1 MRIDLDEDLSLG
13 NNSEMDTQN
22 TDKSQVRLK
31 GVKDG
36 FWVTLDPTLS
46 IDFIEEELS
55 RLFSQLQHLAFN
67 SRVIL
72 DIGESEGHQ
81 QIVENLAVFL
91 KNKYKVGS
99 VSTPQREHDMME
111 DKPRKLDMSS
121 AWRQHHTDAL
131 IIAGRVRSGQKI
143 TAKKHLVILGDVNP
157 GSEIIAGGDILIMG
171 NLGGTALAGQPD
183 NEAAIIL
190 AIGFKPI
197 QIQIGGIIAAG
208 LPTSSAQAI
217 EFAHIENGGIVVED
231 YIKANPFGRLT
242 WPVVR

>member
-1 MRIDLDEDLSLG
+1 
-13 NNSEMDTQN
+13 MDTQIQ
-22 TDKSQVRLK
+22 DKSQVRLK

-36 FWVTLDPTLS
+36 FWVTLDPTLPK
-46 IDFIEEELS
+46 DFIQEELT
-55 RLFSQLQHLAFN
+55 RLFNQLQHLALN

-72 DIGESEGHQ
+72 DIGDAENHQ
-81 QIVENLAVFL
+81 GLVEALAVFL
-91 KNKYKVGS
+91 KNKFNVGS
-99 VSTPQREHDMME
+99 VSAPQREHDMME

-121 AWRQHHTDAL
+121 TWHQHHTDAL

-143 TAKKHLVILGDVNP
+143 NAKKHLVILGDVNP

-183 NEAAIIL
+183 NEDAIIL
-190 AIGFKPI
+190 AIGFRPI
-197 QIQIGGIIAAG
+197 QIQIGGVIAAG
-208 LPTSSAQAI
+208 LPTSSAHAL
-217 EFAHIENGGIVVED
+217 EFAHVENGGIVVED

>member
-1 MRIDLDEDLSLG
+1 
-13 NNSEMDTQN
+13 MDTQIQ
-22 TDKSQVRLK
+22 DKSQVRLK

-36 FWVTLDPTLS
+36 FRVTLDPTLPKG
-46 IDFIEEELS
+46 FLEEELT
-55 RLFSQLQHLAFN
+55 RLFNQLQHLALN

-72 DIGESEGHQ
+72 DIGETEGCQ
-81 QIVENLAVFL
+81 EVIENIAVFL
-91 KNKYKVGS
+91 KKKYNVGS
-99 VSTPQREHDMME
+99 VSVPQREHDMME

-121 AWRQHHTDAL
+121 TWHQHHTDAL

-183 NEAAIIL
+183 NEDAIIL

-197 QIQIGGIIAAG
+197 QVQIGGIIAAG
-208 LPTSSAQAI
+208 LPISSARTL
-217 EFAHIENGGIVVED
+217 EFAHVENGGIVVED

>member
-1 MRIDLDEDLSLG
+1 
-13 NNSEMDTQN
+13 MDTQIQ
-22 TDKSQVRLK
+22 DKSQVRLK

-36 FWVTLDPTLS
+36 FRVTLDPTLPKG
-46 IDFIEEELS
+46 FLEEELT
-55 RLFSQLQHLAFN
+55 RLFNQLQHLASN
-67 SRVIL
+67 SRVVL
-72 DIGESEGHQ
+72 DIGDTEGHQ
-81 QIVENLAVFL
+81 ELIENIAVFL
-91 KNKYKVGS
+91 KNKYNVKS
-99 VSTPQREHDMME
+99 VSSPQREHVMME

-121 AWRQHHTDAL
+121 TWHQHHTDAL

-183 NEAAIIL
+183 NEDAIIL

-208 LPTSSAQAI
+208 LPTSSAHVI
-217 EFAHIENGGIVVED
+217 EFAHVENGGIVVED

>member
-1 MRIDLDEDLSLG
+1 
-13 NNSEMDTQN
+13 MDTQIQ
-22 TDKSQVRLK
+22 DKSQVRLK

-36 FWVTLDPTLS
+36 FWVTLDPTQPK
-46 IDFIEEELS
+46 DFIEEELT
-55 RLFSQLQHLAFN
+55 RLFNQLQHLALN

-72 DIGESEGHQ
+72 DIGDSENHQ
-81 QIVENLAVFL
+81 GLVEELAIFL
-91 KNKYKVGS
+91 KNKYNVKF
-99 VSTPQREHDMME
+99 VSAPQREHDMME

-121 AWRQHHTDAL
+121 TWHQHHTDAL

-183 NEAAIIL
+183 NEDAIIL
-190 AIGFKPI
+190 AIGFRPI

-208 LPTSSAQAI
+208 LPTSSAHAL
-217 EFAHIENGGIVVED
+217 EFAHVENGGIVVED
-231 YIKANPFGRLT
+231 YIKSNPFGRLT

>member
-1 MRIDLDEDLSLG
+1 LQNSSRRDFWG
-13 NNSEMDTQN
+13 NYSGVDIQSQ
-22 TDKSQVRLK
+22 DKSQVRLK
-31 GVKDG
+31 GVKEG
-36 FWVTLDPTLS
+36 FYVTLDPTLPQV
-46 IDFIEEELS
+46 FLEEELT
-55 RLFSQLQHLAFN
+55 RLFNQLQHLASN

-72 DIGESEGHQ
+72 DIGETQ
-81 QIVENLAVFL
+81 NRQDVVESLTAFL
-91 KNKYKVGS
+91 KNKYHVKS
-99 VSTPQREHDMME
+99 VSAPQREQQMTE
-111 DKPRKLDMSS
+111 DKPRKLDMPGN
-121 AWRQHHTDAL
+121 WHQHHTDAL

-143 TAKKHLVILGDVNP
+143 SAKKHLVILGDVNP

-183 NEAAIIL
+183 NEDAIIL

-208 LPTSSAQAI
+208 LPTSSAHTI
-217 EFAHIENGGIVVED
+217 EFAHVENQGIIVEN

>member
-1 MRIDLDEDLSLG
+1 
-13 NNSEMDTQN
+13 MDIQIQ
-22 TDKSQVRLK
+22 DKSQVRLK

-36 FWVTLDPTLS
+36 FRVTLDPTLPKEYL
-46 IDFIEEELS
+46 EEELT
-55 RLFSQLQHLAFN
+55 RLFNQLQHLAFN

-72 DIGESEGHQ
+72 DIGETEGHQ
-81 QIVENLAVFL
+81 GIVESLAIFL
-91 KNKYKVGS
+91 KNKYSVGS
-99 VSTPQREHDMME
+99 VSAPQREHDMME

-121 AWRQHHTDAL
+121 TWHQHHTDAL

-183 NEAAIIL
+183 NEDAIIL
-190 AIGFKPI
+190 AIGFRPI

-208 LPTSSAQAI
+208 LPTSSVHTL
-217 EFAHIENGGIVVED
+217 EFAHVENGGIVVED

>member
-1 MRIDLDEDLSLG
+1 M
-13 NNSEMDTQN
+13 NTQVQ
-22 TDKSQVRLK
+22 DKSQVRLK

-36 FWVTLDPTLS
+36 FWVTLDPTLPK
-46 IDFIEEELS
+46 DFIEEELT
-55 RLFSQLQHLAFN
+55 RLFNQLQHLALN

-72 DIGESEGHQ
+72 DIGDAENHQ
-81 QIVENLAVFL
+81 GLVEDLAVFL
-91 KNKYKVGS
+91 KNKYNVGF
-99 VSTPQREHDMME
+99 VSAPQREHDMME

-121 AWRQHHTDAL
+121 TWQHHHTDAL

-183 NEAAIIL
+183 NEDAIIL
-190 AIGFKPI
+190 AIGFRPI

-208 LPTSSAQAI
+208 LPTSSAHAL
-217 EFAHIENGGIVVED
+217 EFAHVENGGIVVED

>member
-1 MRIDLDEDLSLG
+1 
-13 NNSEMDTQN
+13 MDTQSQ
-22 TDKSQVRLK
+22 DKSQVRLT

-36 FWVTLDPTLS
+36 FRVTLDPTLPKE
-46 IDFIEEELS
+46 FIEEELT
-55 RLFSQLQHLAFN
+55 RLFNQLQHLAFN

-72 DIGESEGHQ
+72 DVGQTGNHQ
-81 QIVENLAVFL
+81 KIVENLAGFL
-91 KNKYKVGS
+91 KNKFNVGT
-99 VSTPQREHDMME
+99 VSAPQRENDMME
-111 DKPRKLDMSS
+111 DRPRKLDMSS
-121 AWRQHHTDAL
+121 TWHQHHTDAL

-143 TAKKHLVILGDVNP
+143 TAKKHLIILGDVNP

-183 NEAAIIL
+183 NEGAIIL
-190 AIGFKPI
+190 AIGFRPI

-208 LPTSSAQAI
+208 LPASSAHAL
-217 EFAHIENGGIVVED
+217 EFAHVENGGIVVED

>member
-1 MRIDLDEDLSLG
+1 MG
-13 NNSEMDTQN
+13 NSSSVDTQIQ
-22 TDKSQVRLK
+22 DKSQVRLK

-36 FWVTLDPTLS
+36 FWVTLDPTLPK
-46 IDFIEEELS
+46 DFIEEELT
-55 RLFSQLQHLAFN
+55 RLFNQLQHLALN

-72 DIGESEGHQ
+72 DIGDAENHQ
-81 QIVENLAVFL
+81 GLVEDLAIFL
-91 KNKYKVGS
+91 KNKYNVRL
-99 VSTPQREHDMME
+99 VSSPQREHDMKE

-121 AWRQHHTDAL
+121 TWHQHHTDAL

-171 NLGGTALAGQPD
+171 NLCGTALAGQPD
-183 NEAAIIL
+183 NEDAIIL
-190 AIGFKPI
+190 AIGFRPI

-208 LPTSSAQAI
+208 LPTSSAHAL
-217 EFAHIENGGIVVED
+217 EFAHVENGGIVVED
-231 YIKANPFGRLT
+231 YIKSNPFGRLT

>member
-1 MRIDLDEDLSLG
+1 
-13 NNSEMDTQN
+13 MDTQSQ
-22 TDKSQVRLK
+22 DKSQVRLK

-36 FWVTLDPTLS
+36 FRVTLDPTQPKAFL
-46 IDFIEEELS
+46 EEELT
-55 RLFSQLQHLAFN
+55 RLFNQLQHLALN

-72 DIGESEGHQ
+72 DIGDTEGHQ
-81 QIVENLAVFL
+81 EVIDNLAIFL
-91 KNKYKVGS
+91 KNKYNVGS
-99 VSTPQREHDMME
+99 VSTPQREQDTME

-121 AWRQHHTDAL
+121 TWHQHHTDAL
-131 IIAGRVRSGQKI
+131 MIAGRVRSGQKI
-143 TAKKHLVILGDVNP
+143 SAKKHLVILGDVNP
-157 GSEIIAGGDILIMG
+157 GCEIIAGGDILIMG

-183 NEAAIIL
+183 NEDAIIL

-208 LPTSSAQAI
+208 LPTSSAHVI
-217 EFAHIENGGIVVED
+217 EFAHVENGRIVVED

>member
-1 MRIDLDEDLSLG
+1 MG
-13 NNSEMDTQN
+13 NYSGMDTQIQ
-22 TDKSQVRLK
+22 DKSQVRLK

-36 FWVTLDPTLS
+36 FWVTLDPTLPK
-46 IDFIEEELS
+46 DFIEEELT
-55 RLFSQLQHLAFN
+55 RLFNQLQHLALN

-72 DIGESEGHQ
+72 DIGDSENHQ
-81 QIVENLAVFL
+81 GLVEDLAIFL
-91 KNKYKVGS
+91 KNKYNVKF
-99 VSTPQREHDMME
+99 VSAPQREHDMME

-121 AWRQHHTDAL
+121 TWHQHHTDAL

-183 NEAAIIL
+183 NEDAIIL
-190 AIGFKPI
+190 AIGFRPI

-208 LPTSSAQAI
+208 LPTSSAHAL
-217 EFAHIENGGIVVED
+217 EFAHVENGGIVVED

>member
-1 MRIDLDEDLSLG
+1 
-13 NNSEMDTQN
+13 MDTQIQ
-22 TDKSQVRLK
+22 DKSQVRLK

-36 FWVTLDPTLS
+36 FWVTLDPTLPK
-46 IDFIEEELS
+46 DFIEEELT
-55 RLFSQLQHLAFN
+55 RLFNQLQHLALN

-72 DIGESEGHQ
+72 DIGDAENHQ
-81 QIVENLAVFL
+81 GLVEDLAVFL
-91 KNKYKVGS
+91 KNKYNVGF
-99 VSTPQREHDMME
+99 VSQPQREHDMME

-121 AWRQHHTDAL
+121 TWHQHHTDAL

-143 TAKKHLVILGDVNP
+143 NTKKHLVILGDVNP

-171 NLGGTALAGQPD
+171 NLGGTAFAGQPD
-183 NEAAIIL
+183 NEDAIIL
-190 AIGFKPI
+190 AIGFRPI

-208 LPTSSAQAI
+208 LPTSSAHAL
-217 EFAHIENGGIVVED
+217 EFAHVENGGIVVED

>member
-1 MRIDLDEDLSLG
+1 MGFLSKSKG
-13 NNSEMDTQN
+13 MDTQN
-22 TDKSQVRLK
+22 QEKSQVRLI

-36 FWVTLDPTLS
+36 FRVTLDPTLPQAYL
-46 IDFIEEELS
+46 EEELT
-55 RLFSQLQHLAFN
+55 RLFNQLQHLAFN

-72 DIGESEGHQ
+72 DVGQSVDH
-81 QIVENLAVFL
+81 QIVIENLALFL
-91 KNKYKVGS
+91 KNKFNVGS
-99 VSTPQREHDMME
+99 VSTSQREHDMME

-121 AWRQHHTDAL
+121 TWHQHHTDAL

-183 NEAAIIL
+183 NENAIIL
-190 AIGFKPI
+190 AIGFRPI

-208 LPTSSAQAI
+208 LPTSSAHAL
-217 EFAHIENGGIVVED
+217 EFAHVENGGIIVED
-231 YIKANPFGRLT
+231 YIKTNPFGRLT

>member
-1 MRIDLDEDLSLG
+1 
-13 NNSEMDTQN
+13 MDTQIPE
-22 TDKSQVRLK
+22 KSQVRLK

-36 FWVTLDPTLS
+36 FRVTLDPTLPK
-46 IDFIEEELS
+46 DFIEEELI
-55 RLFSQLQHLAFN
+55 RLFNQLQHLACN

-72 DIGESEGHQ
+72 DIGDTADHPE
-81 QIVENLAVFL
+81 IIENLAVFL
-91 KNKYKVGS
+91 KNKYNVRS
-99 VSTPQREHDMME
+99 VSAPQREHDMTA
-111 DKPRKLDMSS
+111 DKPRKLDMSN
-121 AWRQHHTDAL
+121 AWHQHHTDAL

-183 NEAAIIL
+183 NEEAIIL

-208 LPTSSAQAI
+208 LPTSSAHAL
-217 EFAHIENGGIVVED
+217 EYAHVENGGIVVED
-231 YIKANPFGRLT
+231 YIKTNPFGRLT

>member
-1 MRIDLDEDLSLG
+1 MDSQSL
-13 NNSEMDTQN
+13 
-22 TDKSQVRLK
+22 DKSQVRLK

-36 FWVTLDPTLS
+36 FRVTLDPTLPKTYL
-46 IDFIEEELS
+46 EEELT
-55 RLFSQLQHLAFN
+55 RLFNQLQHLALN

-72 DIGESEGHQ
+72 DIGEKEDHQ
-81 QIVENLAVFL
+81 GIFESLSIFL
-91 KNKYKVGS
+91 QNKYNVGS
-99 VSTPQREHDMME
+99 VSAPQREHDMIE

-121 AWRQHHTDAL
+121 TWHQHHTDAL

-183 NEAAIIL
+183 NDDAIIL
-190 AIGFKPI
+190 AIGFRPI

-208 LPTSSAQAI
+208 LPASSAHTL
-217 EFAHIENGGIVVED
+217 EFAHVENGGIVVED

>member
-1 MRIDLDEDLSLG
+1 VALLLDY
-13 NNSEMDTQN
+13 NSGMDTQN
-22 TDKSQVRLK
+22 QDKSQVRLK

-36 FWVTLDPTLS
+36 FLVTLDPTLPNE
-46 IDFIEEELS
+46 FIEEELT
-55 RLFSQLQHLAFN
+55 RLFNQLQHLANN

-72 DIGESEGHQ
+72 DIGESKDHP
-81 QIVENLAVFL
+81 QIVESLAVFL
-91 KNKYKVGS
+91 KNKYNVKS
-99 VSTPQREHDMME
+99 VSAPQREHEIME
-111 DKPRKLDMSS
+111 DKPRKLDMSN

-143 TAKKHLVILGDVNP
+143 NAKKHLVILGDVNP

-183 NEAAIIL
+183 NESAIIL

-208 LPTSSAQAI
+208 LPTSSAHAI
-217 EFAHIENGGIVVED
+217 EFAHVENGGIVVED

-242 WPVVR
+242 WPVIR

>member
-1 MRIDLDEDLSLG
+1 ME
-13 NNSEMDTQN
+13 TQIQ
-22 TDKSQVRLK
+22 DKSQVRLK

-36 FWVTLDPTLS
+36 FWVTLDPTLPK
-46 IDFIEEELS
+46 DFIEEELT
-55 RLFSQLQHLAFN
+55 RLFNQLQHLALN

-72 DIGESEGHQ
+72 DIGDAENHQ
-81 QIVENLAVFL
+81 GLVEDLAIFL
-91 KNKYKVGS
+91 KNKYNVGV
-99 VSTPQREHDMME
+99 VSAPQREHDMME

-121 AWRQHHTDAL
+121 TWHQHHTDAL

-171 NLGGTALAGQPD
+171 NFGGTALAGQPD
-183 NEAAIIL
+183 NEDAIIL

-208 LPTSSAQAI
+208 LPTSSAHAL
-217 EFAHIENGGIVVED
+217 EFAHVENGGIVVED

>member
-1 MRIDLDEDLSLG
+1 
-13 NNSEMDTQN
+13 MDTQN
-22 TDKSQVRLK
+22 QDKLQVRLK

-36 FWVTLDPTLS
+36 FRVTLNPTLPK
-46 IDFIEEELS
+46 DFIEEELT
-55 RLFSQLQHLAFN
+55 RLFNQLQHLALN

-72 DIGESEGHQ
+72 DIGDTEGHQ
-81 QIVENLAVFL
+81 ELIKNLAIFL
-91 KNKYKVGS
+91 KNKFNVKS
-99 VSTPQREHDMME
+99 VSAPQQEHDMME

-121 AWRQHHTDAL
+121 TWQQHHTDAL

-143 TAKKHLVILGDVNP
+143 NAKKHLVILGDVNP
-157 GSEIIAGGDILIMG
+157 GSELIAGGDILIMG

-183 NEAAIIL
+183 KEDAIIL

-208 LPTSSAQAI
+208 LPTSSAHVI
-217 EFAHIENGGIVVED
+217 EFAHVENGGIVVED

>member
-1 MRIDLDEDLSLG
+1 
-13 NNSEMDTQN
+13 MDKQIQ
-22 TDKSQVRLK
+22 DKSQVRLK

-36 FWVTLDPTLS
+36 FWVTLDPTQPK
-46 IDFIEEELS
+46 DFIEEELT
-55 RLFSQLQHLAFN
+55 RLFNQLQHLALN

-72 DIGESEGHQ
+72 DIGDSENHSGL
-81 QIVENLAVFL
+81 VEELAVFL
-91 KNKYKVGS
+91 KNKYNVGF
-99 VSTPQREHDMME
+99 VSAPQREHDMME
-111 DKPRKLDMSS
+111 DKPRKLDMTST
-121 AWRQHHTDAL
+121 WHQHHTDAL

-183 NEAAIIL
+183 NEDAIIL
-190 AIGFKPI
+190 AIGFRPI

-208 LPTSSAQAI
+208 LPTSSAHAL
-217 EFAHIENGGIVVED
+217 EFAHVENGGIVVED
-231 YIKANPFGRLT
+231 YIKSNPFGRLT

>member
-1 MRIDLDEDLSLG
+1 
-13 NNSEMDTQN
+13 MDTQN
-22 TDKSQVRLK
+22 QDKLQVRLK
-31 GVKDG
+31 GAKDG
-36 FWVTLDPTLS
+36 FRVTLNPTLPKE
-46 IDFIEEELS
+46 FLEEELT
-55 RLFSQLQHLAFN
+55 RLFNQLQHLALN

-72 DIGESEGHQ
+72 DIGETEGHQ
-81 QIVENLAVFL
+81 ELIENLAIFL
-91 KNKYKVGS
+91 KNKFNVKS
-99 VSTPQREHDMME
+99 VSAPQQEHDMME

-121 AWRQHHTDAL
+121 TWQQHHTDAL

-157 GSEIIAGGDILIMG
+157 GSEITAGGDILIMG

-183 NEAAIIL
+183 NEDAIIL

-208 LPTSSAQAI
+208 LPTSSAHVI
-217 EFAHIENGGIVVED
+217 EFAHVENGGIVVED

>member
-1 MRIDLDEDLSLG
+1 LG
-13 NNSEMDTQN
+13 NSSGVDTQIL
-22 TDKSQVRLK
+22 DKSQVRLK

-36 FWVTLDPTLS
+36 FWVTLDPTLPK
-46 IDFIEEELS
+46 DFIEEELT
-55 RLFSQLQHLAFN
+55 RLFNQLQHLALN

-72 DIGESEGHQ
+72 DIGDAENHQ
-81 QIVENLAVFL
+81 GLVEDLAIFL
-91 KNKYKVGS
+91 KNKYNVKL
-99 VSTPQREHDMME
+99 VSAPQREHDMKE

-121 AWRQHHTDAL
+121 TWHQHHTDAL

-183 NEAAIIL
+183 NEDAIIL

-197 QIQIGGIIAAG
+197 QIQIGGVIAAG
-208 LPTSSAQAI
+208 LPTSSAHAL
-217 EFAHIENGGIVVED
+217 EFAHVENGGIVVED

>member
-1 MRIDLDEDLSLG
+1 
-13 NNSEMDTQN
+13 MDTQN
-22 TDKSQVRLK
+22 QDKSQVRLK

-36 FWVTLDPTLS
+36 FRVTLDPTLPKA
-46 IDFIEEELS
+46 FLEEELT
-55 RLFSQLQHLAFN
+55 RLFNQLQHLALN

-72 DIGESEGHQ
+72 DIGDTEGHQ
-81 QIVENLAVFL
+81 EVIDNLTLFL
-91 KNKYKVGS
+91 KNKYNVGS
-99 VSTPQREHDMME
+99 VSAPQREHDMME
-111 DKPRKLDMSS
+111 DKSRKLDMSS
-121 AWRQHHTDAL
+121 TWQQHHHTDAL

-143 TAKKHLVILGDVNP
+143 AAKKHLVILGDVNP

-183 NEAAIIL
+183 NEDAIIL

-208 LPTSSAQAI
+208 LPTSSAHVI
-217 EFAHIENGGIVVED
+217 EFAHVENGGIVVED